1 MCHFVNIADEINIIC
16 FTEGYLRWF
25 QVFVLELIIHWLFIR
40 LDFHWRH
47 WISINE
53 CSWLRKNVILCLV
66 TRHPFYGYPPLLV
79 AEYIT
84 SDHANDGIYLFLSQI
99 QKNLL
104 SLVNLSS
111 NMKPKLVMTD
121 FSLAVI
127 SGVRNRKEYFE
138 KCFEII
144 IDKEKIPSKITVVSI
159 CSAYLNVFHW
169 KTAMVP
175 WK

>member
-1 MCHFVNIADEINIIC
+1 M
-16 FTEGYLRWF
+16 
-25 QVFVLELIIHWLFIR
+25 
-40 LDFHWRH
+40 
-47 WISINE
+47 
-53 CSWLRKNVILCLV
+53 
-66 TRHPFYGYPPLLV
+66 

-84 SDHANDGIYLFLSQI
+84 SDHANDCIYLFLSQI

-159 CSAYLNVFHW
+159 CSAYLNVFH
-169 KTAMVP
+169 
-175 WK
+175 

>member
-1 MCHFVNIADEINIIC
+1 MNVP
-16 FTEGYLRWF
+16 GYEKMLYYA
-25 QVFVLELIIHWLFIR
+25 
-40 LDFHWRH
+40 
-47 WISINE
+47 
-53 CSWLRKNVILCLV
+53 LV

-84 SDHANDGIYLFLSQI
+84 SDHANDCIHLFLSQI

-127 SGVRNRKEYFE
+127 SGVRNRKEYLE

-159 CSAYLNVFHW
+159 CSAYLNVFH
-169 KTAMVP
+169 
-175 WK
+175 